1 MSLPP
6 SLIADPP
13 ADRGIGR
20 SPGRLT
26 ARRRGDGESLRVAML
41 APPWISV
48 PPPGY
53 GGVESVV
60 SVLSEALVR
69 RGNDVTLFC
78 APGSTSTARV
88 VTLLEQAHP
97 DEIER
102 SLFEVDHVARAF
114 AAIDLA
120 RDGIR
125 FDVVHDHC
133 GFTALGMADR
143 LDTPLVHTLHG
154 QFTDATSAFY
164 TRHAA
169 KATLVAISRAQ
180 RANAP
185 EPMRGVA
192 VIPNPIDVQG
202 WPLQEQ
208 KQDYVLWIGRM
219 TVEKGPHR
227 AIAAAR
233 AAGVPLVL
241 AGVIQ
246 PGQQSFFDLEVAP
259 HIDGDRVSFLG
270 EVGGAPK
277 RSLFAGAR
285 ALLMPISWE
294 EPFGMVMVEALAC
307 GTPVIAFPAGAAS
320 ELVIDG
326 RTGFLVRDE
335 RAMAAAIGRLG
346 AIAASDCRAWVA
358 EHCDVDVVAEAYESA
373 YRAAACRREQAI
385 AFV

>member
-1 MSLPP
+1 MPP

-13 ADRGIGR
+13 ADRGNGR
-20 SPGRLT
+20 SAGEPRT
-26 ARRRGDGESLRVAML
+26 RRPEDGERLRVAML

-53 GGVESVV
+53 GGVEAVV
-60 SVLSEALVR
+60 SVLSEALMR

-78 APGSTSTARV
+78 APGSTSSARV
-88 VTLLEQAHP
+88 VTLLEDAHP

-120 RDGIR
+120 RESRR

-133 GFTALGMADR
+133 GFTALAMADR

-154 QFTDATSAFY
+154 QFTDATAAFY
-164 TRHAA
+164 TRHES

-180 RANAP
+180 RAKAP
-185 EPMRGVA
+185 RPMRGVA
-192 VIPNPIDVQG
+192 VIPNPIDVRG
-202 WPLQEQ
+202 WPLQER

-219 TVEKGPHR
+219 TAEKGPHR

-233 AAGVPLVL
+233 EAGVRLVL

-246 PGQQSFFDLEVAP
+246 SGQQSFFDREVAP

-307 GTPVIAFPAGAAS
+307 GTPVIAFPAGAAKD
-320 ELVIDG
+320 LVLDG

-335 RAMAAAIGRLG
+335 RAMAGAIGRLES
-346 AIAASDCRAWVA
+346 IAASDCRAWVA

-373 YRAAACRREQAI
+373 YRAAACRREREI
-385 AFV
+385 AFA

>member
-1 MSLPP
+1 L
-6 SLIADPP
+6 LVADPP
-13 ADRGIGR
+13 ADRRIGR
-20 SPGRLT
+20 SAAKPIARL
-26 ARRRGDGESLRVAML
+26 RKDGGSLRVAML

-53 GGVESVV
+53 GGVEAVV

-88 VTLLEQAHP
+88 VTLLAQSHP

-114 AAIDLA
+114 AAIDRGRGTL
-120 RDGIR
+120 R

-154 QFTDATSAFY
+154 QFTHATAAFY
-164 TRHAA
+164 TQHES

-180 RANAP
+180 RAKAP
-185 EPMRGVA
+185 QSMHGVA
-192 VIPNPIDVQG
+192 VIPNPIDVRA
-202 WPLQEQ
+202 WPLQER
-208 KQDYVLWIGRM
+208 KEDYVLWIGRM
-219 TVEKGPHR
+219 TAEKGPHR

-246 PGQQSFFDLEVAP
+246 PGQQTFFDREIAP
-259 HIDGDRVSFLG
+259 HIDGDRVCFLG
-270 EVGGAPK
+270 EVGGALK
-277 RSLFAGAR
+277 RSVFAGAR

-346 AIAASDCRAWVA
+346 SIAARDCRAWVA
-358 EHCDVDVVAEAYESA
+358 QHCDVDVVAEAYESA
-373 YRAAACRREQAI
+373 YLAAAYRREQRI
-385 AFV
+385 AAV